1 MKEAY
6 YNALLDAFYEGNTT
20 LEEEKALKAFFESD
34 RVPFELLE
42 EKKRFLAC
50 YEALDVNVPEG
61 LLGRLE
67 ALIDEKS
74 QRQPRPLFK
83 ATWIWTTSAAA
94 SLLLFFSIGLSTFN
108 APASG
113 VPYTDTFTNPTD
125 AALEADRAVQLIA
138 NKLNSGYRQLDCANA
153 RIEKTEKTVTEQLIK
168 MSK

>member
-50 YEALDVNVPEG
+50 YEVLDVNMPDG

-108 APASG
+108 VPASD
-113 VPYTDTFTNPTD
+113 VLYTDTFTNPTD

-138 NKLNSGYRQLDCANA
+138 NKLNSGYRQLDYANA
-153 RIEKTEKTVTEQLIK
+153 RIEKTERTVTEQLIK